1 MLGKLSW
8 SAIPFSQPIPM
19 AASAFMIVGIIVLLA
34 WLTFKG
40 HWRYL
45 WDEWFTSVD
54 HKRIG
59 VMYCVLALVMLIRGF
74 TDALMMRSQQA
85 LAFHSAGYLPPEH
98 YDQVFTAHGTI
109 MIFFVAMTFVIGLM
123 NFVVP
128 LQLGVRD
135 VAFPTLNSVSLWLN
149 AAAIL
154 LVNMSLVIGEFGRA
168 GWLAFPPLSEL
179 KYSPGVGID
188 YYLWALQISGIGT
201 LLTGVNFVTTILKI
215 RAPGMT
221 LMRMPI
227 FCWTSLASSLLM
239 VAAFPILT
247 ATFAMLLLDRYL
259 GFHFFTDTA
268 GGNSMMY
275 MNLIWA
281 WGHPEVYILI
291 LPAFGVFSEVISTF
305 SGKPLFGY
313 RSMVIATMAICILSF
328 LVWLHHFFTMGAGAD
343 VNAFF
348 GIMSMIIA
356 VPTGVKIFNW
366 LFTLW
371 GGRVRFEEPLL
382 WALAFMITFAIG
394 GMTGVLLAVPPA
406 DFVLHNS
413 LFLVAHFHNVVI
425 GGVLFGAFAGY
436 SYWFPKA
443 FGFRL
448 DPRTGKAA
456 FWCWLIGFYV
466 AFMPLYVVGLEGMTR
481 RMQHYDVAEWHPW
494 LIVAAVGAGIIACGI
509 AFQIAQL
516 VVSIR
521 NREKLRDFTGDPW
534 DGRTL
539 EWITFS
545 PPPHFNFAVMPNV
558 TGAEAYWGI
567 KQKAIQQRRLMDLP
581 DYQPIEM
588 PRNSPTGFIAAFFAV
603 VTGFALIWHIWWMV
617 IVGLIGAF
625 GTFVGFAW
633 RNRYE
638 YELPAAELAHI
649 DDERRRAR
657 IALVEGRE
665 KGIHAVGY
673 SATKPHGSRKVGWIE
688 EPHGGHLG
696 PATKRIITGYG
707 FWIFLL
713 SDFILFAGFYAA
725 YAVLAHATAG
735 GPTAIKL
742 FDLKILAIE
751 TACLLLSSFACGL
764 ASIASNAR
772 NMLWTQIGYA
782 DHRAARGG
790 VHRPRGQRVRQNDRD
805 GCGAHPQCLS
815 LRVLR
820 AGRPARGACDH
831 RSHMARNHDGAV
843 LGQGI
848 STRHP
853 AARIVLR
860 AVLACPGHHLGRHL
874 HQRLSSGDQPMSE
887 HETESAGGSHGVD
900 AAPGDEESVGEGIR
914 NYLIGLGLAAVLTIA
929 SFWVVSGTPLLYAP
943 GIPMALAALAIA
955 QMGVHLVFFLHL
967 TTGPDNM
974 NNSLALA
981 LGVLI
986 VGIVIAGSM
995 WIMYHMN
1002 MNMGIM
1008 PASDM

>member
-19 AASAFMIVGIIVLLA
+19 AASALMIVGIIVLLA

-123 NFVVP
+123 NFAVP

-154 LVNMSLVIGEFGRA
+154 LINMSLVIGEFGRA

-466 AFMPLYVVGLEGMTR
+466 AFMPLYIVGLEGMTR

-521 NREKLRDFTGDPW
+521 NRDKLRDLTGDPW

-617 IVGLIGAF
+617 IVGLVGAF
-625 GTFVGFAW
+625 GTFIGFAW

-665 KGIHAVGY
+665 KGIHAVGF

-782 DHRAARGG
+782 ITGLLGVAFIGLEVSEFAKMIAMDAGPTRSAFLSAFFALVGLHG
-790 VHRPRGQRVRQNDRD
+790 VHVTIGLIWLATMMGQFWAKGFRPDILRRGLCFALFWHALDIIWVGIFTNVY
-805 GCGAHPQCLS
+805 L
-815 LRVLR
+815 L
-820 AGRPARGACDH
+820 
-831 RSHMARNHDGAV
+831 
-843 LGQGI
+843 GI
-848 STRHP
+848 SP
-853 AARIVLR
+853 
-860 AVLACPGHHLGRHL
+860 
-874 HQRLSSGDQPMSE
+874 
-887 HETESAGGSHGVD
+887 
-900 AAPGDEESVGEGIR
+900 
-914 NYLIGLGLAAVLTIA
+914 
-929 SFWVVSGTPLLYAP
+929 
-943 GIPMALAALAIA
+943 
-955 QMGVHLVFFLHL
+955 
-967 TTGPDNM
+967 
-974 NNSLALA
+974 
-981 LGVLI
+981 
-986 VGIVIAGSM
+986 
-995 WIMYHMN
+995 
-1002 MNMGIM
+1002 
-1008 PASDM
+1008 